1 MNIKITKS
9 KLNLYFYYLIFIF
22 ISYQYARVLVN
33 ALNKDKMYT
42 LKTLIILPIL
52 LIIVTLLLQRKITAF
67 QLFCFIVFI
76 FWFPYQ
82 LGTEYFGQLG
92 LKFQQVEL
100 GIYFIFAFILLSSRF
115 TSGSRGAKVMRNFPL
130 AQFLLYITGAI
141 IAFFYGVIYLHVFHQ
156 ASIIRL
162 RFLCIFPLVL
172 CLICVYLINSIEK
185 ARKSIWIFLCSSFFL
200 GIIFLFGRKVTE
212 IVSLSSYAGSSGR
225 LSMIIQVPFLGDGIR
240 IHPPQASVLFS
251 MCFTIAFCFW
261 LNEKSNIKRYF
272 LLAIIVI
279 LIMVMVQSQ
288 GRAGI
293 IASILS
299 SVVIWYLSGY
309 SRLSSAKINFIKIL
323 FFITMILG
331 ATYYLANIS
340 PHRGYRVHGLEMF
353 SNPLA
358 SKTFVSRV
366 EIWEEAIPVFLKNP
380 FGIGAN
386 GLIAINV
393 TARDL
398 TNPWG
403 DIWGVHNLILYL
415 LFFSGFIGTIGFLL
429 IFVWFIRRCISK
441 LRSRDPAIRL
451 FSIAGI
457 GITTAFFTC
466 GVTSPVIS
474 SSWDASFLW
483 MPVGI
488 IMAVLSL
495 PDKVIKTYNNK

>member
-9 KLNLYFYYLIFIF
+9 KLNLNFYYLIFIF

-33 ALNKDKMYT
+33 ALIKNKMVT

-52 LIIVTLLLQRKITAF
+52 LIIVTLLLQRKISAF
-67 QLFCFIVFI
+67 QLFCFIVLI
-76 FWFPYQ
+76 FWLPYQ
-82 LGTEYFGQLG
+82 LGTEYFGKLG
-92 LKFQQVEL
+92 LNFQQVEL

-115 TSGSRGAKVMRNFPL
+115 ASESRLAEVMRNFPL

-141 IAFFYGVIYLHVFHQ
+141 IAFLYGVIYLHVFHQ

-162 RFLCIFPLVL
+162 RVLCIYPLVL

-185 ARKSIWIFLCSSFFL
+185 ARKLIWIFLCSSFFL

-212 IVSLSSYAGSSGR
+212 IVSLSSYAASSGR
-225 LSMIIQVPFLGDGIR
+225 LSMRVQVPLLGGIE
-240 IHPPQASVLFS
+240 ILPAQSSALFS

-261 LNEKSNIKRYF
+261 LNEKSNKKRYS
-272 LLAIIVI
+272 LLAIMVI
-279 LIMVMVQSQ
+279 SIMVMVRSQ

-309 SRLSSAKINFIKIL
+309 SRLSSARLNFIKML
-323 FFITMILG
+323 FFIIIVLG

-340 PHRGYRVHGLEMF
+340 PYKTYRAHGLEIF

-358 SKTFVSRV
+358 SKTFVSRN
-366 EIWEEAIPVFLKNP
+366 EIWEEAIPVFIKHP
-380 FGIGAN
+380 FGMGAN
-386 GLIAINV
+386 GLIAVNV
-393 TARDL
+393 TTREL
-398 TNPWG
+398 TNPLG

-441 LRSRDPAIRL
+441 LRYKDPAIRL

-466 GVTSPVIS
+466 GVTSPVIN